1 MNDLDK
7 ALQKIK
13 QMENEI
19 IEMKTKIEEEEMNY
33 EVMKLLKNIS
43 NLQKENWYM
52 TEN

>member
-43 NLQKENWYM
+43 NLQKEN
-52 TEN
+52 